1 MSKTILE
8 RIGEIKEMIEAI
20 LGARPSIK
28 ALRVAPYDP
37 STGWFKIRAY
47 LRENTV
53 VDIYEYRIEGE
64 VYRYSY
70 ALIVGSKRVLRYD
83 NAPHHP
89 EVETFPHHK
98 HVGDRVE
105 PLHSPSIEAFLE
117 EAKNVVEQRRDAT

>member
-28 ALRVAPYDP
+28 ALRVDPYDP
-37 STGWFKIRAY
+37 STGWFRIRAY
-47 LRENTV
+47 LRESTV

-70 ALIVGSKRVLRYD
+70 ALIVGGRRVLGYD
-83 NAPHHP
+83 NAPHHL
-89 EVETFPHHK
+89 EIDTFPISQT
-98 HVGDRVE
+98 RW
-105 PLHSPSIEAFLE
+105 
-117 EAKNVVEQRRDAT
+117 